1 MLKKFKEKSA
11 SQKFDTFLNVSF
23 ISFFIAWNILD
34 WQGRGFPQE
43 SELHYTEGI
52 IADTEFSITLQSF
65 NDPNQLTLYGC
76 SYNVFNFVISG
87 SCMGREYIE
96 PRIGKNA
103 KIGWYYQP
111 SFLGNSIKLP
121 QLVTLE
127 VEGAEKDLQITYED
141 TKKLIFNSNMIRGSI
156 SLFGGFGFIFFMTK
170 LNNLIN
176 RPILYKEK

>member
-23 ISFFIAWNILD
+23 ISFFIVLNFLE

-43 SELHYTEGI
+43 SELQYSEGV
-52 IADTEFSITLQSF
+52 IADTEFSIALQSL

-87 SCMGREYIE
+87 SCMGREYLE

-127 VEGAEKDLQITYED
+127 VEGGEKDLQITYED
-141 TKKLIFNSNMIRGSI
+141 TKKLIFNSNVIRGSI
-156 SLFGGFGFIFFMTK
+156 SLFGGLSFIFFMIK
-170 LNNLIN
+170 LNSLIN

>member
-11 SQKFDTFLNVSF
+11 SQKFDAILNVLF
-23 ISFFIAWNILD
+23 ITFFIAWNFLD
-34 WQGRGFPQE
+34 WQGRDFPQE
-43 SELHYTEGI
+43 SELHYSEGI
-52 IADTEFSITLQSF
+52 IANTEFSIALQSL

-87 SCMGREYIE
+87 SCMGGKYLE
-96 PRIGKNA
+96 PRLGKNA
-103 KIGWYYQP
+103 RIGWYYQP

-127 VEGAEKDLQITYED
+127 VEGGEKYLQITYED

-156 SLFGGFGFIFFMTK
+156 SLFGGLGFIFFMTK

>member
-23 ISFFIAWNILD
+23 VSFFIVLNFLE

-43 SELHYTEGI
+43 SELQYTEGI
-52 IADTEFSITLQSF
+52 ITNTGFSIALQSIE
-65 NDPNQLTLYGC
+65 NPNQITLYGC
-76 SYNVFNFVISG
+76 SYNVLGSITSG
-87 SCMGREYIE
+87 SCMDSKYLE
-96 PRIGKNA
+96 PRLGKYA

-111 SFLGNSIKLP
+111 NFLGASNKVP
-121 QLVTLE
+121 QLVVLE
-127 VEGAEKDLQITYED
+127 VEGGEEELQITYED
-141 TKKLIFNSNMIRGSI
+141 TKNLIFDQNMIGVLTTSI
-156 SLFGGFGFIFFMTK
+156 FGFGFIFFMTK

>member
-11 SQKFDTFLNVSF
+11 SQKFDTILNTLF
-23 ISFFIAWNILD
+23 IIFFIAWNVLD

-52 IADTEFSITLQSF
+52 IADTEFSIALQSL
-65 NDPNQLTLYGC
+65 NNPNQLTLYGC

-87 SCMGREYIE
+87 SCMGREYLE

-127 VEGAEKDLQITYED
+127 VEGGEKDLQITYED

-156 SLFGGFGFIFFMTK
+156 SLFGGLCFIFLMTK